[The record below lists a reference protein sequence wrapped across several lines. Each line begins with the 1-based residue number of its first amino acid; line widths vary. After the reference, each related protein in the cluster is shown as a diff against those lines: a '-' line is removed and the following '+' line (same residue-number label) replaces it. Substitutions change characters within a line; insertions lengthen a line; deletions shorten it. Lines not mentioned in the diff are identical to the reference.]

1 MMRIIRDVSLWF
13 LIEDAKKKRIV
24 LYTDKKYY
32 AALCQVLQNID
43 VEIEYA
49 VSDEGRDEL
58 RSVYDLMFENY
69 DEIMVV
75 VAKDDYDFPAA
86 RLKLEGMGFSLG
98 VNFKNIRKYVP
109 ECLSMP
115 YYYDPVCGF
124 NLFTGNEKT
133 NGFKIFG
140 DMKDRNSIRI
150 LTMGGSTTDAFLYP
164 FKSWSEILHERL
176 EECGVPNIVY
186 GGGVSG
192 YSSADELYKIIRDGM
207 SLEPDIVINYSGCN
221 DINLRDYPYINSY
234 MKRIS
239 GYLEK
244 QSDKVGTRFDMNA
257 FGVTWG
263 INAYSEEDTD
273 ANYSFWVKN
282 QKMIHAI
289 CQSFHIR
296 HITIH
301 QPNLCNGK
309 KNLTEYEKEHMLNIC
324 YCGVVRQPMEKNM
337 QQAIQFRKRVEEDAM
352 YEDWIEDFSDIF
364 DNEDVYID
372 RFHVNENGNQII
384 AEHILQVLE
393 RKYI

>member
-186 GGGVSG
+186 GGGL
-192 YSSADELYKIIRDGM
+192 A
-207 SLEPDIVINYSGCN
+207 
-221 DINLRDYPYINSY
+221 
-234 MKRIS
+234 
-239 GYLEK
+239 
-244 QSDKVGTRFDMNA
+244 
-257 FGVTWG
+257 
-263 INAYSEEDTD
+263 
-273 ANYSFWVKN
+273 
-282 QKMIHAI
+282 AI
-289 CQSFHIR
+289 
-296 HITIH
+296 
-301 QPNLCNGK
+301 P
-309 KNLTEYEKEHMLNIC
+309 
-324 YCGVVRQPMEKNM
+324 QPMNYTK
-337 QQAIQFRKRVEEDAM
+337 
-352 YEDWIEDFSDIF
+352 
-364 DNEDVYID
+364 
-372 RFHVNENGNQII
+372 
-384 AEHILQVLE
+384 
-393 RKYI
+393 

>member
-32 AALCQVLQNID
+32 AALCQVFQNID
-43 VEIEYA
+43 VAIDY
-49 VSDEGRDEL
+49 VVCDEEGDGL
-58 RSVYDLMFENY
+58 CSVYDLMFENY

-86 RLKLEGMGFSLG
+86 RLKLEGMGLSLG
-98 VNFKNIRKYVP
+98 VNFKNLRKYVP

-115 YYYDPVCGF
+115 YFYDPVCGF
-124 NLFTGNEKT
+124 NLYTDDRNT
-133 NGFKIFG
+133 NGFRVFG
-140 DMKDRNSIRI
+140 DIRDRKSLCI

-176 EECGVPNIVY
+176 EECGISNVVY
-186 GGGVSG
+186 GGVSG
-192 YSSADELYKIIRDGM
+192 YTSADELYKIIRDGM
-207 SLEPDIVINYSGCN
+207 ALEPDIVINYSGCN
-221 DINLRDYPYINSY
+221 DINLRKYPYINSY

-244 QSDKVGTRFDMNA
+244 QGNRVGTRFDMNA

-263 INAYSEEDTD
+263 IDGYSEEDTD

-289 CQSFHIR
+289 CQSFHIQ

-309 KNLTEYEKEHMLNIC
+309 KNLTQYEKEHLLNIC
-324 YCGVVRQPMEKNM
+324 YCGIVRQPMEKNI
-337 QQAIQFRKRVEEDAM
+337 QQAVQFRKRVEEDAIH
-352 YEDWIEDFSDIF
+352 EEWIEDFSDIF

-372 RFHVNENGNQII
+372 RFHVNEKGNRII
-384 AEHILQVLE
+384 AEHIFEILNK
-393 RKYI
+393 KYI